1 MVNIV
6 WIYLGFSLLFSQLK
20 SDFSPFS
27 HRHHERP
34 PKVLYYMKQCNVT
47 GLNSQWST
55 CLIVGTSK
63 NPKIIYRACPSW
75 ACAHQARCCLH
86 RWWFSLIIFVSM
98 WLDVYVWAV
107 WERGGTGVYKPRERG
122 GNAAQSS
129 RSVAPFLK
137 ANLRSLRS
145 GWFADEMVLPLQLP
159 PRRKTTPLL
168 HFRLMS
174 SFSKQAIN
182 QFKCDSTVL

>member
-6 WIYLGFSLLFSQLK
+6 WIYTGFSLLFSQLK

-27 HRHHERP
+27 HHCHDWP
-34 PKVLYYMKQCNVT
+34 PKVLYYTKQCNVT

-63 NPKIIYRACPSW
+63 NPKIIYRGRPSR

-86 RWWFSLIIFVSM
+86 RWWLSFIIFVNV

-107 WERGGTGVYKPRERG
+107 REWGGTGVYKPRERG
-122 GNAAQSS
+122 GNTAQSS
-129 RSVAPFLK
+129 RSVVPFLK
-137 ANLRSLRS
+137 ANFRSLRS
-145 GWFADEMVLPLQLP
+145 EWFADEMVPLLQLP
-159 PRRKTTPLL
+159 PRRETTPLL
-168 HFRLMS
+168 HFCLMS